1 MNTKNHFSRIKTNLE
16 ILRRIGVKV
25 PDGDFLC
32 PECFS
37 PFNEYEI
44 SKLTEED
51 VPQASLG
58 GSRITLTCR
67 KCNSNCGALIDVRLQ
82 EALKAREQQE
92 FLPNTNRK
100 VSVMVDEQRLKA
112 KLEVGENKDL
122 KLVTYSGAYPFR
134 NSEA

>member
-16 ILRRIGVKV
+16 ILRRIGVRV
-25 PDGDFLC
+25 PDGDYLC
-32 PECFS
+32 PECLS

-67 KCNSNCGALIDVRLQ
+67 KCNSNCGALIDVHLQ
-82 EALKAREQQE
+82 E
-92 FLPNTNRK
+92 
-100 VSVMVDEQRLKA
+100 V
-112 KLEVGENKDL
+112 
-122 KLVTYSGAYPFR
+122 
-134 NSEA
+134 

>member
-44 SKLTEED
+44 K
-51 VPQASLG
+51 SLILHRHLRSTGLSEPVG
-58 GSRITLTCR
+58 GINLS
-67 KCNSNCGALIDVRLQ
+67 
-82 EALKAREQQE
+82 
-92 FLPNTNRK
+92 
-100 VSVMVDEQRLKA
+100 
-112 KLEVGENKDL
+112 
-122 KLVTYSGAYPFR
+122 
-134 NSEA
+134 

>member
-44 SKLTEED
+44 SKLTEEGRR
-51 VPQASLG
+51 SKIECKT
-58 GSRITLTCR
+58 GS
-67 KCNSNCGALIDVRLQ
+67 G
-82 EALKAREQQE
+82 REQR
-92 FLPNTNRK
+92 P
-100 VSVMVDEQRLKA
+100 
-112 KLEVGENKDL
+112 
-122 KLVTYSGAYPFR
+122 
-134 NSEA
+134 

>member
-67 KCNSNCGALIDVRLQ
+67 KCNSNCGALTFICKRL
-82 EALKAREQQE
+82 
-92 FLPNTNRK
+92 
-100 VSVMVDEQRLKA
+100 
-112 KLEVGENKDL
+112 
-122 KLVTYSGAYPFR
+122 
-134 NSEA
+134 